1 MLALLSD
8 RVRLS
13 EREEAVAV
21 TALFILSR
29 LWEEIKR
36 LKELRIEG
44 MTKSPRKRSNSTH
57 QNRHMCQ

>member
-29 LWEEIKR
+29 LLEGDKTIKG
-36 LKELRIEG
+36 IE
-44 MTKSPRKRSNSTH
+44 N
-57 QNRHMCQ
+57 